1 MYVKGASPFEVA
13 KYFKCVFAICKKE
26 IGGCM
31 SMPLSELTSSFEPL
45 ALSSL
50 FCSFHK
56 ILDNIDILKVLGAP
70 ILLQNK
76 TIGDGGIT
84 VDFWIIKVHTS
95 N

>member
-1 MYVKGASPFEVA
+1 
-13 KYFKCVFAICKKE
+13 
-26 IGGCM
+26 M

-76 TIGDGGIT
+76 TIGDGCIT